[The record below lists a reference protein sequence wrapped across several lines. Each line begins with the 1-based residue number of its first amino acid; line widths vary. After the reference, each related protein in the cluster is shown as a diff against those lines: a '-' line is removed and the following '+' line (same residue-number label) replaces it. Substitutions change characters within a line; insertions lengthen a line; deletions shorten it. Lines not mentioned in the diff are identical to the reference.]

1 MLNALRQ
8 WRYRSLMI
16 DWRIISVRLNI
27 SLQSVILSFCIFLIL
42 TPDWLN
48 RHPWGKV
55 LLWFDVYATVFGR
68 FFPSVH
74 SAFNCL
80 ASLNLDETLRQV
92 LWNSGRGS
100 CAVFLPSLIL
110 ASKERQFV
118 GDWQETFRLFSKL
131 GYSWLVCTAK
141 TECLLLK
148 LNACF

>member
-68 FFPSVH
+68 FFPLFILH
-74 SAFNCL
+74 STVSPHSILTRLWDKFFGILGAALVQFSFRPLFSLQKNDSLL
-80 ASLNLDETLRQV
+80 ATGRKPFGYFRNLDTL
-92 LWNSGRGS
+92 
-100 CAVFLPSLIL
+100 
-110 ASKERQFV
+110 
-118 GDWQETFRLFSKL
+118 DWF
-131 GYSWLVCTAK
+131 A
-141 TECLLLK
+141 LLK
-148 LNACF
+148 LNAYC